1 MKFIHKW
8 NTFFEYFFYK
18 IAKLNIKFT
27 KPDKTIASVSGVQF
41 LIILN
46 IFIFFY
52 SLLSPHTSRGLNYI
66 EIIFIV
72 ALLFLIIYINIS
84 KYEGRYEEFDNR
96 WRNESAKR
104 KVIGYIIVILL
115 IIFSFGLF
123 FINGWIFGKFKK
135 Y

>member
-1 MKFIHKW
+1 M
-8 NTFFEYFFYK
+8 
-18 IAKLNIKFT
+18 
-27 KPDKTIASVSGVQF
+27 
-41 LIILN
+41 
-46 IFIFFY
+46 
-52 SLLSPHTSRGLNYI
+52 
-66 EIIFIV
+66 
-72 ALLFLIIYINIS
+72 ALLFLINYINIS